1 MVREA
6 ECPCEERPGSPHTRG
21 DGPEQGRAQS
31 LQDLFSPHAW
41 GWSAQTNPILRYK
54 MVLPTRVGMVRPLPT
69 SARYDCSSTHTRGDG
84 PEFTI
89 QIDAVNGFSPHR
101 WGSLSTPLTY
111 SLIAKV
117 RHWCSVPDVS
127 LFHFRESPV
136 FTKAILELLSD
147 DDYSALQ
154 HRLMQN
160 PTAGD
165 LIKGG
170 GGLRKIRCAAKGR
183 GKNGGIRV
191 IYYLANETFIYLV
204 TAYAK
209 NKQETLTA
217 KQLSILSEHVKKET
231 L

>member
-1 MVREA
+1 MVRV
-6 ECPCEERPGSPHTRG
+6 
-21 DGPEQGRAQS
+21 
-31 LQDLFSPHAW
+31 QD
-41 GWSAQTNPILRYK
+41 
-54 MVLPTRVGMVRPLPT
+54 VLP
-69 SARYDCSSTHTRGDG
+69 SSRGSSPHTRGDG